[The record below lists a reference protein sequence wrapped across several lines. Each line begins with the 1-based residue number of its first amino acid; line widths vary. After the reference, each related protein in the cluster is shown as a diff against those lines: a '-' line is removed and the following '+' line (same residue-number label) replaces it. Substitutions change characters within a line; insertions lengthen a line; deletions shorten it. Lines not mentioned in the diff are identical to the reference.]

1 MSTFPYRFHGPSPR
15 QDPDRVREAM
25 VNVTPNIHERVLHD
39 KPDAVNGRSTRI
51 GRGVTVVLVRLQHRC
66 DSAELQ

>member
-1 MSTFPYRFHGPSPR
+1 
-15 QDPDRVREAM
+15 M

-39 KPDAVNGRSTRI
+39 KPDAVNGCSTRI
-51 GRGVTVVLVRLQHRC
+51 GGGVTVVLVRLQHRC